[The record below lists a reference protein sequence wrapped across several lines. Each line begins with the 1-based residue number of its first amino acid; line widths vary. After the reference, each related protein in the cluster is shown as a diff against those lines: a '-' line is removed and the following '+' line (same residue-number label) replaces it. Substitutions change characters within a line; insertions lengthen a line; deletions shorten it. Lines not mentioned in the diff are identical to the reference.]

1 VTTTL
6 ARNALAAPMIALALA
21 CRSAGDGSSRLLPA
35 DANAVPAAADTN
47 GAPGESALPRTQDEE
62 PAIPAADRERHAE
75 IGQPAPDFELHDLW
89 GRKHKLSTYRGKI
102 VVLEW
107 FNPTCPAVVY
117 AYGEGELRE
126 MKSLHASN
134 GIVWLAINST
144 APGEEGSD
152 PKQNREF
159 AAARTLRMP
168 TLLDPTGAVGRAYGA
183 RVVPQLFVINE
194 RGLLVYQG
202 ALDNAPKGRVE
213 SLALKTN
220 YVDMAIADLR
230 SGHAVLQ
237 DSTRPYG
244 CEIKYTRP

>member
-1 VTTTL
+1 
-6 ARNALAAPMIALALA
+6 MMALALA
-21 CRSAGDGSSRLLPA
+21 CRSGGDGAARILPG
-35 DANAVPAAADTN
+35 DASAVPAAADAN
-47 GAPGESALPRTQDEE
+47 GVSDAMAMPRTQDSA
-62 PAIPAADRERHAE
+62 PAVALADAGRQAE
-75 IGQPAPDFELHDLW
+75 LGQPAPDFELQDLW
-89 GRKHKLSTYRGKI
+89 GRKHKLSAYRGKI

-126 MKSLHASN
+126 MKSLHVSN

-159 AAARTLRMP
+159 AVARSLRTP
-168 TLLDPTGAVGRAYGA
+168 ILLDPSGAVGRAYGA
-183 RVVPQLFVINE
+183 RSTPHMFVINE

-213 SLALKTN
+213 SLALKSN
-220 YVDMAIADLR
+220 YVDMAIADIR
-230 SGHAVLQ
+230 SGHGVIK

>member
-1 VTTTL
+1 ML
-6 ARNALAAPMIALALA
+6 ALVLA
-21 CRSAGDGSSRLLPA
+21 CRTGGDGSSIVPG
-35 DANAVPAAADTN
+35 DANAVPAGAGTTGADAMPLT
-47 GAPGESALPRTQDEE
+47 RTQDAA
-62 PAIPAADRERHAE
+62 PAIAIGDSERHAQ
-75 IGQPAPDFELHDLW
+75 IGEPAPDFELMDLW
-89 GRKHKLSTYRGKI
+89 GRKHRLSAHRGKI

-107 FNPTCPAVVY
+107 FNPVCPAVVY
-117 AYGEGELRE
+117 AYGEGEMRE
-126 MKSLHASN
+126 MKSLQASN

-159 AAARTLRMP
+159 ASARGLRMP
-168 TLLDPTGAVGRAYGA
+168 ILLDPTGAVGRAYGA
-183 RVVPQLFVINE
+183 RVTPHMFVINE

-230 SGHAVLQ
+230 SGHAVLK